1 MSNQRA
7 YDSYWRRC
15 IDSFNEEHP
24 PGAEDAERDYE
35 EGARDAP
42 DADGEEAP

>member
-7 YDSYWRRC
+7 YDRYWRRC

-24 PGAEDAERDYE
+24 PGTENAERDYAE
-35 EGARDAP
+35 RADAP
-42 DADGEEAP
+42 DAHGEEAP